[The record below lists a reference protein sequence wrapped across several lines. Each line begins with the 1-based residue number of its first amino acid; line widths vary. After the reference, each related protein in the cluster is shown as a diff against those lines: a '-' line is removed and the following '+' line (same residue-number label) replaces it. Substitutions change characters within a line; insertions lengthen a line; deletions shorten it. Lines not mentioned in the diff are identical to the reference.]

1 MGERELLGFK
11 NLHHMQLGKS
21 EAGIMVV
28 EQLVRSAMK
37 TRSEHSHGIFGS
49 KINLTIGRD
58 MLRYVDP
65 VPKGVHVHGKKVAEG
80 FSSTI
85 SGMGSWGTGKEAT
98 YII

>member
-1 MGERELLGFK
+1 
-11 NLHHMQLGKS
+11 MQLGKS
-21 EAGIMVV
+21 DAGIMVV

-65 VPKGVHVHGKKVAEG
+65 VPKGVHGKKCMAEG